1 MTTVCGN
8 ETARWWAIVIL
19 ITLPLVA
26 GCGKEK
32 NRPSIL
38 EDPKFKVEGTL
49 DFLRNDGT
57 VIVRIAVELA
67 ESQEEQATG
76 LMRRR
81 SLPARGGMLFVY
93 PEPRDQRFWMK
104 NTPMPLDIL
113 FIASDSSVV
122 NIIEGTVPLSEQS
135 IESDGPAQYVL
146 ELRAGFVGRYGID
159 ETTRIR
165 WQRT

>member
-1 MTTVCGN
+1 MTNGCLKMRLWAATLLIAAPLLASCTEN
-8 ETARWWAIVIL
+8 EDRT
-19 ITLPLVA
+19 
-26 GCGKEK
+26 
-32 NRPSIL
+32 SIL
-38 EDPKFKVEGTL
+38 EDPKFNVEGTL
-49 DFLRNDGT
+49 DFLRPDGS

-67 ESQEEQATG
+67 ESPEEQAIG

-81 SLPARGGMLFVY
+81 SLPGRGGMLFVY
-93 PEPRDQRFWMK
+93 AQPQDQRFWMK

-113 FIASDSSVV
+113 FIADDSSIV
-122 NIIEGTVPLSEQS
+122 NIVEGTIPLSEQS